1 MISSN
6 LQATSWA
13 KTVAQQLARPIFPAL
28 PAAIRPYLFAASLF
42 AAATALLSLGDAAI
56 LRFGF
61 SWVLFSLLLIV
72 ATANL
77 WGSRAAALVLALSAV
92 YGATVV
98 PHIPPAFS
106 QHPPAWPI
114 FLRTL
119 LFAACGLASIFLT
132 SRARRMQGQAEKMQR
147 RAELR
152 QGVVAA
158 LRATILPPTLA
169 EAPGYD
175 LSGVYHPLHQEEEVG
190 GDFYDFY
197 PLGNGRYGLLIGD
210 VMGKGKEAAASIA
223 LLRYSVRALSS
234 AEASPARVM
243 RQLNCLIETQ
253 QVPFETASLFLGF
266 LETGSGWLR
275 YANAGHEPPLLK
287 RADESEEVLNS
298 TGPILGVGL
307 IENYEEATVILA
319 RNDALLLV
327 TDGVT
332 EARSEEGEFLDSDGT
347 WLLLR
352 SALRAASSQK
362 SFASNNVLTLLD
374 IALTN
379 YIGSNRCDDVAMLL
393 LRRT

>member
-1 MISSN
+1 M
-6 LQATSWA
+6 A
-13 KTVAQQLARPIFPAL
+13 KPIFPVL
-28 PAAIRPYLFAASLF
+28 PASVRPYLFAASLF
-42 AAATALLSLGDAAI
+42 AAATALLSLDDAAV

-61 SWVLFSLLLIV
+61 PWVLFSLLLVV
-72 ATANL
+72 AAANL
-77 WGSRAAALVLALSAV
+77 WGSRAAAFVLALSAV

-106 QHPPAWPI
+106 QHPPAGPI

-132 SRARRMQGQAEKMQR
+132 SRAKRMQKQAEKMQQQ
-147 RAELR
+147 AELQ

-158 LRATILPPTLA
+158 LRPTILPQTLA

-175 LSGVYHPLHQEEEVG
+175 LSGVYHPLHHDEEVG

-210 VMGKGKEAAASIA
+210 VAGKGKEAAASIA

-243 RQLNCLIETQ
+243 HQLSCLIETQ
-253 QVPFETASLFLGF
+253 QVPFGTASLFLGF
-266 LETGSGWLR
+266 LETDSGWLR

-287 RADESEEVLNS
+287 RADGSEDVLNS

-307 IENYEEATVILA
+307 TGDYEEAIVVLA
-319 RNDALLLV
+319 QNDVLLLV

-352 SALRAASSQK
+352 SALRAASSWK
-362 SFASNNVLTLLD
+362 SFASEKVLALLD
-374 IALTN
+374 VALTN
-379 YIGSNRCDDVAMLL
+379 YIGRNRCDDVAILL
-393 LRRT
+393 LRRN